1 MLKNKETFLIYF
13 FGVIKLT
20 LHFLTNTNYG
30 LHRDEYLYFDQGKHL
45 AWGYYEVPP
54 LTPFIGRLADIFG
67 GNVFAIRLFPAIAG
81 AIIVILSCKLV
92 KDIGGGIW
100 AIIITGLALILTPSL
115 LGSNALFQPVSF
127 NQLFWFL
134 IAYSTVQIIRENK
147 KRNYYI
153 LGILIGFSF
162 LAKYS
167 VTFYLIALLIGV
179 LFTKER
185 HLLKSNHFLIAIL
198 LSFLIAL
205 PNILWQAN
213 HGFPLLMHMRELRE
227 TQLVHVNW
235 GHFLS
240 SQLIAHKGFTVIW
253 LLGLIGVF
261 TIEKLKKYKF
271 ICLAFLLTLLLIGFL
286 QGKSYY
292 TLGAFLVLFPF
303 GGITV
308 EHYLSSSGNKFLIL
322 VFMFVL
328 TLPFYPFSI
337 PILKADSFKKYTQYL
352 SEHFGINYMLR
363 WEDGN
368 YYELPQDIA
377 DMYGWEE
384 LSQKV
389 AKIYHSLPKEQK
401 DKCMI
406 YGGSYAHAGSINY
419 YRNKY
424 NLPEVYSFNG
434 SYVFW
439 AKEDVEFDNQ
449 IMIDDRKH
457 YSSDWFAEMT
467 LVDSIQ
473 NPNAREKGYIY
484 YRTNPKINVVEEWK
498 RVLNEERE
506 E

>member
-1 MLKNKETFLIYF
+1 MLKNKETLLMYV

-45 AWGYYEVPP
+45 AWGYYEVSP
-54 LTPFIGRLADIFG
+54 LTPFIGRIADIFG
-67 GNVFAIRLFPAIAG
+67 GNVFAIRLFPALAG

-92 KDIGGGIW
+92 KNIGGGIW
-100 AIIITGLALILTPSL
+100 AIILTGLVLILTPSL
-115 LGSNALFQPVSF
+115 YDSNTLFQPVAF

-147 KRNYYI
+147 NQNYYI

-162 LAKYS
+162 LTKYS
-167 VTFYLIALLIGV
+167 VAFYLIALLAGV
-179 LFTKER
+179 LLTKER
-185 HLLKSNHFLIAIL
+185 HFLKNNHFLIAIL
-198 LSFLIAL
+198 LSLLIAL

-213 HGFPLLMHMRELRE
+213 HGFPLLTHMQELRE
-227 TQLVHVNW
+227 TQLVHVSW
-235 GHFLS
+235 VHFLS
-240 SQLIAHKGFTVIW
+240 SQLIAHKGFTIIW
-253 LLGLIGVF
+253 LFGLIGIF
-261 TIEKLKKYKF
+261 TIEKLKRYKF
-271 ICLAFLLTLLLIGFL
+271 IGLAFLFTLLLIGFL

-292 TLGAFLVLFPF
+292 TLGAFLILFPF
-303 GGITV
+303 GGIAV
-308 EHYLSSSGNKFLIL
+308 EHFLSSSRNKSLVL

-328 TLPFYPFSI
+328 TVPFYPFSI
-337 PILKADSFKKYTQYL
+337 PILKVDSLKKYAQYF
-352 SEHFGINYMLR
+352 SENFGINYMLR
-363 WEDGN
+363 WEDGK

-384 LSQKV
+384 ISQKV

-406 YGGSYAHAGSINY
+406 YGGSYSHASSINY

-424 NLPEVYSFNG
+424 NLPEVYSRNG

-457 YSSDWFAEMT
+457 DNSQWFAEVT
-467 LVDSIQ
+467 LIDSIQ

-484 YRTNPKINVVEEWK
+484 YRANPKINVNVEWK
-498 RVLNEERE
+498 NILIEKRGD
-506 E
+506 